1 MKIEIPHQH
10 NKEEAQ
16 ARIKNL
22 LQNLKEKYADKIN
35 NVQENWLEDTG
46 TFSLAMGPFS
56 TSGSIAVKENL
67 VEIDLTIPFIAGLYK
82 NQIRSLIES
91 QAKEVLA

>member
-1 MKIEIPHQH
+1 MKIEIPHQRT
-10 NKEEAQ
+10 KEEAQ

-22 LQNLKEKYADKIN
+22 LQNLKEKYAGKVN
-35 NVQENWLEDTG
+35 NVQENWFEDTG

-56 TSGSIAVKENL
+56 TSGSIVVKENL

-82 NQIRSLIES
+82 DHIRSLIES
-91 QAKEVLA
+91 QAKEALA